1 MIYLDTH
8 IVVWLYSGLKQKL
21 SATARSLIN
30 QHDLYISPI
39 VRLELQYLYEIQRV
53 TVLPGVIIE
62 DLELRLNLIICDRQF
77 DQIISQSLNQHW
89 TRDPFDRIIVSQAA
103 LQGSLL
109 LTKDKNIRDNYPQA
123 QW

>member
-109 LTKDKNIRDNYPQA
+109 LTKNKNIRDNYPQA

>member
-21 SATARSLIN
+21 SSKARTLIN

-39 VRLELQYLYEIQRV
+39 VRLELQYLYEIQRL
-53 TVLPGVIIE
+53 TVLPDVIID
-62 DLELRLNLIICDRQF
+62 DLEFRLNLIICDRPFNQV
-77 DQIISQSLNQHW
+77 ITQSLSQDW
-89 TRDPFDRIIVSQAA
+89 TRDPFDRVIVSQAG
-103 LQGSLL
+103 LQSSLL
-109 LTKDKNIRDNYPQA
+109 LTKDKTIRDNYQQA

>member
-1 MIYLDTH
+1 LIYLDTH

-109 LTKDKNIRDNYPQA
+109 LTKNKNIRDNYPQA

>member
-1 MIYLDTH
+1 LIYLDTH
-8 IVVWLYSGLKQKL
+8 IIVWLYSGLKQKL

-53 TVLPGVIIE
+53 MVLPGVMIE

-77 DQIISQSLNQHW
+77 DQVISQSLNQNW

-103 LQGSLL
+103 LQNSLL
-109 LTKDKNIRDNYPQA
+109 LTKDKTIRDNYPQA